1 MTIKTSNTQT
11 ILDIC
16 LISTGTIESLFDLL
30 KLNNLPDLSIQN
42 IEQLQSIQPIKK
54 RTVNYYLSNGIVPAT
69 NIKTDELNNNG
80 IALLFTNDNE
90 VTNTNNITLTIS

>member
-16 LISTGTIESLFDLL
+16 LISTGTVESLFDLL
-30 KLNNLPDLSIQN
+30 KLNNLTDLSIQN
-42 IEQLQSIQPIKK
+42 IQQLNAIQPIKT
-54 RTVNYYLSNGIVPAT
+54 RTVNYYLSNGITPAT
-69 NIKTDELNNNG
+69 NIKADELNIDG
-80 IALLFTNDNE
+80 IALMFSNDIE

>member
-1 MTIKTSNTQT
+1 MIIKTSNTQT

-16 LISTGTIESLFDLL
+16 LISTGTVESLFDLL

-42 IEQLQSIQPIKK
+42 VQQLQTIQPIKS
-54 RTVNYYLSNGIVPAT
+54 RIVNYYLSNGIAPAT
-69 NIKTDELNNNG
+69 NIKADQLNENG
-80 IALLFTNDNE
+80 ITLLFTNDKE